1 LLSKIARQTKAQTHR
16 FRMYWWSVNAWYPLA
31 GADQFPIIKT
41 VPCNLSRNRLA
52 RLWSIILFVDRGRK
66 SFLDLRF
73 VFLASRPY
81 GYIAHSTSCHL
92 LQHMGVETYSTPAS
106 GHTSQQD
113 GNSKFV
119 IFK

>member
-1 LLSKIARQTKAQTHR
+1 MFLLAEVKYRTPIHIIRVVDPEIVHTHPPR
-16 FRMYWWSVNAWYPLA
+16 REIIVAIITWYL
-31 GADQFPIIKT
+31 T
-41 VPCNLSRNRLA
+41 
-52 RLWSIILFVDRGRK
+52 
-66 SFLDLRF
+66 
-73 VFLASRPY
+73 SRPY

-92 LQHMGVETYSTPAS
+92 LPHMGVETYSMPAS